1 MREELLDRLR
11 SMPGHVGFYYKNL
24 ITDETM
30 GFNENE
36 LFRAAS
42 IFKFPLFAALLYQKV
57 HSHADFNERIKI
69 LETDKIPGCGAV
81 QHMTGEPAV
90 DVLTLA
96 KLMITISD
104 NTAANVLAKHFGIEN
119 MKEVFEKLGMV
130 KTRLNRLLYDFES
143 ENKGINNVFTP
154 KEMGVLLEKIYK
166 RTLINAEAS
175 EFMEDILLQQ
185 QINNK
190 IPAKLPYDFKVAH
203 KTGEEEETTH
213 DIGIVYA
220 KEPFVICFASNNTDA
235 SAFEDFI
242 RDTSYRFFCMAECG
256 RNNGGV
262 E

>member
-1 MREELLDRLR
+1 MRDEILDNLR
-11 SMPGHVGFYYKNL
+11 SMPGHIGFYYKNL
-24 ITDETM
+24 IRDETI
-30 GFNENE
+30 GFNEDE

-42 IFKFPLFAALLYQKV
+42 IFKFPLFAAMVYQKF
-57 HSHADFNERIKI
+57 HDDADFNERIKI

-81 QHMTGEPAV
+81 QHMMGEPEI
-90 DVLTLA
+90 DILTLA

-104 NTAANVLAKHFGIEN
+104 NTAANVLAKHFGIEK
-119 MKEVFEKLGMV
+119 MKEVFDKLGMR

-143 ENKGINNVFTP
+143 ESKGINNVFTP
-154 KEMGVLLEKIYK
+154 KEMGELLEKIYK
-166 RTLINAEAS
+166 RTLINTEAS
-175 EFMEDILLQQ
+175 AFMEDILVQQ

-220 KEPFVICFASNNTDA
+220 KEPFVVCFASNNTDVGV
-235 SAFEDFI
+235 FEDLI
-242 RDTSYRFFCMAECG
+242 RDTSYRLFCMAEYG
-256 RNNGGV
+256 QNNGGV

>member
-1 MREELLDRLR
+1 MREEILDNLR

-24 ITDETM
+24 ITDETI

-42 IFKFPLFAALLYQKV
+42 IFKFPLFAAMLYQKV
-57 HSHADFNERIKI
+57 HHHADFNERIKI

-81 QHMTGEPAV
+81 QHMTGEPV
-90 DVLTLA
+90 IDVLTLA

-143 ENKGINNVFTP
+143 ESKGINNVFTP

-175 EFMEDILLQQ
+175 AFMEDILVQQ

-190 IPAKLPYDFKVAH
+190 IPVKLPYEFKVAH

-220 KEPFVICFASNNTDA
+220 KEPFVVCFASNKTDV
-235 SAFEDFI
+235 SVFEDFI
-242 RDTSYRFFCMAECG
+242 RNTSYRLFCMAEYG
-256 RNNGGV
+256 RNNGGM